1 MSALLYTLGAFAL
14 ILILARVKVPLAA
27 AILVGTIM
35 IGALFGLGPVEI
47 AAAVGAGAIAPRTIV
62 LAVLIALLLT
72 LSNTMREAGQLEE
85 IVALTAALLRRP
97 VLAMAA
103 LPAVVGMVPMPGGA
117 LFSAPM
123 VKTAAGDAKV
133 GGATLSAANYWYR
146 HIWEHWWPLYPG
158 VILASSEAKQPLGT
172 FMLFLL
178 PLGLFMVVSG
188 LPILRLAQRDLP
200 LRSSHAGTGVA
211 RKLLRATSSI
221 WVIMLVWAAGKVALR
236 LLGPVGGAGPTAD
249 TLRKYAPVTLGLLV
263 SLAWTIRL
271 NRAPASLLVK
281 VLRVRSLYVLIAVVA
296 AVMIF
301 SFMLERTGAPGRIP
315 EELKQLHV
323 PVAAV
328 VALLPFIAGLVTG
341 IAVGF
346 VGASF
351 PIVMGL
357 LAGLP
362 GQPNLWPYVVL
373 AYASGHLGMMLSPLH
388 VCHVLSN
395 RFFGTAFPPVYRR
408 MLPAAAIMAAL
419 ALAYCF
425 LLQVSL
431 NGWPFGP

>member
-14 ILILARVKVPLAA
+14 ILVLARLKVPLAA
-27 AILVGTIM
+27 AILVGTIA
-35 IGALFGLGPVEI
+35 IGAVFGLGAGQI
-47 AAAVGAGAIAPRTIV
+47 AAALAHSAVAPKTIV
-62 LAVLIALLLT
+62 LAALVAVLLT

-123 VKTAAGDAKV
+123 VKTAAGDAQV

-158 VILASSEAKQPLGT
+158 VILAASESGRPLGT
-172 FMLFLL
+172 FMLTLL
-178 PLGLFMVVSG
+178 PLGLFMVLSG
-188 LPILRLAQRDLP
+188 LPILRHAQRGLP
-200 LRSSHAGTGVA
+200 PRTARPGPGTLG
-211 RKLLRATSSI
+211 KLLRATSSI
-221 WVIMLVWAAGKVALR
+221 WVIMLLWAAGKVALH
-236 LLGPVGGAGPTAD
+236 LLGPVGGTGPMAE

-263 SLAWTIRL
+263 SIAWTVRL
-271 NRAPASLLVK
+271 NRTSASVLAK
-281 VLRVRSLYVLIAVVA
+281 VLRLRSLYVLVAVVA

-301 SFMLERTGAPGRIP
+301 SFMLGRTGAPGRIAD
-315 EELKQLHV
+315 ELEQLHV

-357 LAGLP
+357 VTGLD
-362 GQPNLWPYVVL
+362 GGPNIWPYVVL
-373 AYASGHLGMMLSPLH
+373 AYACGHLGMMLSPLH
-388 VCHVLSN
+388 VCHVVSN
-395 RFFGTAFPPVYRR
+395 RFFETGFPPVYRR
-408 MLPAAAIMAAL
+408 ILPAAAIMGAL
-419 ALAYCF
+419 ALGYSL
-425 LLQVSL
+425 LLQVGL
-431 NGWPFGP
+431 NGLPFGR